1 MLPYSENP
9 KYATKNLLEFIYK
22 YEKVP
27 GLKINV
33 EKSVAFL
40 YTNREQPKKKKLRK
54 LSYYNHIKMNK
65 ILGTNHSKE
74 VKSCTRI
81 TIRHWWKK
89 LKTTQIDGKI
99 YCDH

>member
-40 YTNREQPKKKKLRK
+40 YTNKEQPKKKR
-54 LSYYNHIKMNK
+54 N
-65 ILGTNHSKE
+65 
-74 VKSCTRI
+74 
-81 TIRHWWKK
+81 
-89 LKTTQIDGKI
+89 
-99 YCDH
+99 